1 MPGPLSGI
9 RVLDL
14 SRILAAPYTG
24 QMLADLGADV
34 VKVERPGAGD
44 DTRSWGPP
52 YLKDTQGKET
62 REAGY
67 YLAINRGKRSVTVDI
82 STAEGQDI
90 VRKLAARSDIVLE
103 NYKTGTL
110 ARYGLGYD
118 DLCKINPS
126 LIYCS
131 VTGFGQTGPRAE
143 QAAYDFMIQ
152 AMGGLM
158 SVTGESD
165 DKPGGGPQKV
175 GFPVVDVL
183 TGCYAAIAVLAALH
197 RRERTGKGDYIDIAM
212 FDALAGSLINQSMN
226 YLISGKT
233 PRRSG
238 NRHPNIQPQDVLPC
252 RDGYIALAVGND
264 GQFAALCK
272 VIGRDDWAQ
281 DARYA
286 KNRARVDNRD
296 ALLKALG
303 DTFKTQDRAHWVAKL
318 DDAGVPCGPINTVA
332 DLLADPQIA
341 ARQMLLDLP
350 HPQSGKV
357 PLVASPM
364 RFREAPIAYERAP
377 PLLGQHADEILAE
390 LGYTAEEIND
400 LKARNIT

>member
-1 MPGPLSGI
+1 MAGPLSGI

-52 YLKDTQGKET
+52 YLKDTQGNET

-82 STAEGQDI
+82 STGEGQDI
-90 VRKLAARSDIVLE
+90 VRKLAVRSDIVLE

-118 DLCKINPS
+118 DLCKIKPS

-131 VTGFGQTGPRAE
+131 VTGFGQTGPRSE

-212 FDALAGSLINQSMN
+212 FDTLAGSLINQSMN

-233 PRRSG
+233 PCRSG
-238 NRHPNIQPQDVLPC
+238 NRHPNIQPQDVVPC

-272 VIGRDDWAQ
+272 VIGKESWAQ

-286 KNRARVDNRD
+286 RNRARVDNRD
-296 ALLKALG
+296 DLLKALT
-303 DTFKTQDRAHWVAKL
+303 DVFKTEGRAHWVAKL

-364 RFREAPIAYERAP
+364 KFRDAQISYERAP
-377 PLLGQHADEILAE
+377 PLLGQHAGEILAE
-390 LGYTAEEIND
+390 LGYTADEIED
-400 LKARNIT
+400 LRARNIT